1 MIRTTTLSAAALLGL
16 TLLAP
21 TGAGAAAT
29 GCQGGTATIVGSA
42 GQPVTGTEGADII
55 VTAGASRVNALG
67 GNDLICVTG
76 DPSAVPEDV
85 RTVVVSAGAGND
97 RVEAT
102 TPGWGTLT
110 TLDAGD
116 DSYLGATGADQ
127 EIRTEESLSFTDTG
141 VDTVRVTSGVAT
153 VYTGAPSRSS
163 SDVVEIDSGMVQWT
177 GLMTPEGRLTGGPAS
192 TLRTYARSGDAVID
206 AAAGTAVTET
216 SSATFSGFGQLEY
229 ATSAYKGTVTFRGT
243 DDADWFSVEARD
255 TYNRVVDLRGG
266 RDFYSSDGFGNGRSS
281 YDGGAGRDQL
291 LLATPRQDVAADLDE
306 GRFVGRQGR
315 RTVRRTFVDFED
327 LALSARTAKVD
338 GSARGEEIALRA
350 CRADVSADAGPDRVH
365 LDILLIGWDNPGCPS
380 RRGSVDGGRGDDV
393 LTGSPGRDRIVG
405 GPGTDVANGGAG
417 RDTCV
422 AEKRTSC
429 AVPR

>member
-16 TLLAP
+16 ILLAP

-127 EIRTEESLSFTDTG
+127 EIRTDESLSFTDTG
-141 VDTVRVTSGVAT
+141 VDTVRVTSGAAT
-153 VYTGAPSRSS
+153 VYTGPPVSLPS
-163 SDVVEIDSGMVQWT
+163 VVMNPVHWT
-177 GLMTPEGRLTGGPAS
+177 MPLSIS
-192 TLRTYARSGDAVID
+192 T
-206 AAAGTAVTET
+206 T
-216 SSATFSGFGQLEY
+216 SEL
-229 ATSAYKGTVTFRGT
+229 
-243 DDADWFSVEARD
+243 
-255 TYNRVVDLRGG
+255 
-266 RDFYSSDGFGNGRSS
+266 
-281 YDGGAGRDQL
+281 
-291 LLATPRQDVAADLDE
+291 DLD
-306 GRFVGRQGR
+306 
-315 RTVRRTFVDFED
+315 
-327 LALSARTAKVD
+327 
-338 GSARGEEIALRA
+338 
-350 CRADVSADAGPDRVH
+350 
-365 LDILLIGWDNPGCPS
+365 
-380 RRGSVDGGRGDDV
+380 
-393 LTGSPGRDRIVG
+393 
-405 GPGTDVANGGAG
+405 GAP
-417 RDTCV
+417 V
-422 AEKRTSC
+422 
-429 AVPR
+429 